1 MALKG
6 RWYFVAI
13 GVLCVATVA
22 VVLVGS
28 RTVAASAPQ
37 MPGQPPSRFLGAW
50 CAQGD
55 PAKQCSVSMNGLF
68 LTFTNESGST
78 SSAHYIGVDQNV
90 VSADQWGFVKGTL
103 SSDGKRID
111 WSNGTFWARCSGGGG
126 GGDRHYPDV
135 DGTWYRGG
143 DRSKS
148 CYIKQRKRD
157 LSLTNERGDKGSGNT
172 DGRWHLTTNWAGTT
186 VNGTISRDGNTIYWD
201 NNTSWTR

>member
-1 MALKG
+1 MGTHKG
-6 RWYFVAI
+6 ERYFLAI
-13 GVLCVATVA
+13 GVLCVAIVA
-22 VVLVGS
+22 VVSVRS
-28 RTVAASAPQ
+28 KAASAPQ

-90 VSADQWGFVKGTL
+90 VSADQWGFVQGTL
-103 SSDGKRID
+103 SQDGTRIN
-111 WSNGTFWARCSGGGG
+111 WSNGTYWARCSGGGG
-126 GGDRHYPDV
+126 GGGRNYPNV

-143 DRSKS
+143 DHSKS
-148 CYIKQRKRD
+148 CYIRQKKRN
-157 LSLTNERGDKGSGNT
+157 LSLTNEQGDSGTGNT

-186 VNGTISRDGNTIYWD
+186 VHGTISRDGNTIYWD
-201 NNTSWTR
+201 NSTTWTR